1 MGGFKWWK
9 QQGLLL
15 PTRRTVLSQ
24 RIADT
29 RSHDIVDTM
38 SHSIGD
44 IFAGDSRGMTNSLS
58 PQTRAA
64 IMNYDPTQPH
74 ALSIT
79 GFCRSLK
86 ISRSVFYKIRGRAAH
101 EAAAALHPRS
111 RAPKVPARR
120 YGQVVVNELVK
131 IRKQLK
137 ADGWDY
143 GPRTVYYEAAMD
155 EGFPGGK
162 VPSVATI
169 ARLLSSVGQV
179 DASPKKR
186 PKSSYIPFVR
196 ATVMSL
202 WQLDAFEYRLA
213 DGQIV
218 TVYQLLDDASRFD
231 VGSDAYSRHEN
242 SADAKDVLARAIA
255 ACGAPK
261 EVLSDNS
268 LAFNQLRAGT
278 IGSVEIFLASKGTM
292 PISGLPGKPT
302 TQGKNERSHQ
312 TLIRFLDADRPAT
325 LEKLRVRIQRF
336 REHYNNRRP
345 HQALEQATPR
355 TAWDLL
361 QHTPATEPIPLSVLE
376 AKASEYRQ
384 ARARRRSDLHRASL
398 TISKTGQV
406 LPDETA
412 RSQTADQS
420 LVEVT
425 RANRQ
430 VYFQGF
436 HVSLPTTFA
445 DRTFYRTITET
456 AFLLTDPV
464 TAEIVFSFPL
474 PMVALNVRGRYV
486 ASYSIQGV
494 DVTHPTKPWE
504 RKCAEYQMQFA
515 QRQIEL
521 PAVLGELSR

>member
-1 MGGFKWWK
+1 MCYLVTSWTPNLIISRTL
-9 QQGLLL
+9 GLMASC
-15 PTRRTVLSQ
+15 VLSHG
-24 RIADT
+24 IVDT

-38 SHSIGD
+38 SHSIGNTHARD
-44 IFAGDSRGMTNSLS
+44 GRRMTNSLS
-58 PQTRAA
+58 PQTRATV
-64 IMNYDPTQPH
+64 MNYDPTQPH

-86 ISRSVFYKIRGRAAH
+86 ISRSVFYKIRGRAVH
-101 EAAAALHPRS
+101 EAAAALHSRS

-143 GPRTVYYEAAMD
+143 GPRSVYYEAAMND
-155 EGFPGGK
+155 GFPGGK

-169 ARLLSSVGQV
+169 ARLLASVGHV

-213 DGQIV
+213 GGQVV
-218 TVYQLLDDASRFD
+218 TVYQLLDDASRYD

-242 SADAKDVLARAIA
+242 SADAKDVLERAIA
-255 ACGAPK
+255 ACGAPR

-325 LEKLRVRIQRF
+325 LEQLRGRVQRF

-345 HQALEQATPR
+345 HQALEHATPR
-355 TAWDLL
+355 AAWDLL
-361 QHTPATEPIPLSVLE
+361 EHT
-376 AKASEYRQ
+376 ASD
-384 ARARRRSDLHRASL
+384 RAD
-398 TISKTGQV
+398 
-406 LPDETA
+406 
-412 RSQTADQS
+412 
-420 LVEVT
+420 
-425 RANRQ
+425 
-430 VYFQGF
+430 
-436 HVSLPTTFA
+436 
-445 DRTFYRTITET
+445 
-456 AFLLTDPV
+456 
-464 TAEIVFSFPL
+464 
-474 PMVALNVRGRYV
+474 
-486 ASYSIQGV
+486 
-494 DVTHPTKPWE
+494 
-504 RKCAEYQMQFA
+504 
-515 QRQIEL
+515 
-521 PAVLGELSR
+521 PAVGAGSESL